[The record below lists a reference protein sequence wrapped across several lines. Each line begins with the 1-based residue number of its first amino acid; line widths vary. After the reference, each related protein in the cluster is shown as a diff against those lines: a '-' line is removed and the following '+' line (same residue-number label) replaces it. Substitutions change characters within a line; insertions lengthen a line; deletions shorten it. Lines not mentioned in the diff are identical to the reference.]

1 MPTRFLGEPMTEEE
15 IKELI
20 EEADVDD
27 NGVIDYS
34 EFYIIMNQKP
44 NSATDKK

>member
-1 MPTRFLGEPMTEEE
+1 MFRFLGEPMTEEE

-44 NSATDKK
+44 NSENK

>member
-1 MPTRFLGEPMTEEE
+1 MTEEE

-44 NSATDKK
+44 NSDNK

>member
-1 MPTRFLGEPMTEEE
+1 MVFRFLGEPMTEEE

-44 NSATDKK
+44 NSDNK

>member
-1 MPTRFLGEPMTEEE
+1 MTEEE

-44 NSATDKK
+44 NSDN

>member
-1 MPTRFLGEPMTEEE
+1 MTEEE

-20 EEADVDD
+20 KEADVDD

-44 NSATDKK
+44 NSDN